1 MDAIVESMKKT
12 TDENNVTKSWFYK
25 LIVLLSITIEIQH
38 YPQYHICIQQILYQD
53 STYLSDSLYLWDLCN
68 ANMRYDDSL
77 LYTIISNLG

>member
-38 YPQYHICIQQILYQD
+38 YPQY
-53 STYLSDSLYLWDLCN
+53 
-68 ANMRYDDSL
+68 
-77 LYTIISNLG
+77 